1 MWFLAVGFTKPD
13 ALPGAKTLF
22 FYPGLGLAHTSAGL
36 RRMRQSSA
44 HKAAINLSEDV
55 RQDVERGLSL
65 VMVFSLIILS
75 CTVRYLRI

>member
-36 RRMRQSSA
+36 RRMRQSYE
-44 HKAAINLSEDV
+44 N
-55 RQDVERGLSL
+55 
-65 VMVFSLIILS
+65 
-75 CTVRYLRI
+75 Y